1 MIVWW
6 RPVIGIALSA
16 LAQTAVLGWM
26 IYERISLINSGR
38 EIVLPIV
45 PVDPRDLF
53 RGEYVQLAYPAAR
66 VPTGLFSAQAPA
78 LSSTPFF
85 VTLQQNGDGN
95 WSPINVTQQLKPA
108 AQDSQV
114 VLKAR
119 RREHWW
125 PPSGEV
131 TVNYGIERY
140 YIPEGKGLELEG
152 LARNRKL
159 AAVIAVDAKGNAAIK
174 GLAIDGKLRY
184 EEPLF

>member
-1 MIVWW
+1 MISWW

-16 LAQTAVLGWM
+16 LAQTGVLGWM
-26 IYERISLINSGR
+26 IYERVSLITSGR

-53 RGEYVQLAYPAAR
+53 RGEYVQLSYPVAR
-66 VPTGLFSAQAPA
+66 VPTGLFSAQTPAAP
-78 LSSTPFF
+78 TPFF
-85 VTLQQNGDGN
+85 VTLHQDGEDN
-95 WSPINVTQQLKPA
+95 WSPIKVTEQLEPA
-108 AQDSQV
+108 AKDSEV

-125 PPSGEV
+125 PTSGEV

-140 YIPEGKGLELEG
+140 YVPEGKGLELES